1 METRISGEFARRRVS
16 YNVYSAFVRK
26 NHKMLWLRIL
36 RNPYVLIAFLL
47 FVFSVVGS
55 IDHAAALAGAAQ

>member
-1 METRISGEFARRRVS
+1 METRITGEFAKQRDA

-36 RNPYVLIAFLL
+36 QNPYVLIAFLL
-47 FVFSVVGS
+47 FAFSVVGS